1 MAGRI
6 RTIKPEI
13 LEDEKTAALSHL
25 EWRLFVSLFLIADDY
40 GNLRG
45 EPAYVRG
52 QVLWATTENVEAVSR
67 ALEGLQRVS
76 LLSRYSVRGQSY
88 YHISGWDKH
97 QKVQK
102 VGKPRMPGPEQADPE
117 PDPSVADHSGESPED
132 SGESPETLSPD
143 LRPPISDHR
152 PPSEVARAIPPAPS
166 TTPAQSFAERDLAK
180 LRERGALAE
189 ATWQRLSELRAGHA
203 ARLRISGVMP
213 FPVVHPG
220 NQPRGFRELLDRI
233 REEGDNAH
241 AACDHVLAVLDKQA
255 TDEKSIEWLAEKA
268 FLAGPWEKAR
278 NTPLAK
284 RKPAVAAQP
293 SAPSEPKV
301 YVSSA
306 ELAEIVAPI
315 APQLLGGKG
324 PA

>member
-6 RTIKPEI
+6 RSIKPEI

-52 QVLWATTENVEAVSR
+52 QVLWATTENVEAVSK

-76 LLSRYSVRGQSY
+76 LLARYSVRGQSY

-132 SGESPETLSPD
+132 SWESPETLSPD
-143 LRPPISDHR
+143 LRSPISDLR
-152 PPSEVARAIPPAPS
+152 SSSEVARAIPPPPS
-166 TTPAQSFAERDLAK
+166 TTPAQSFAAEAARHRAN
-180 LRERGALAE
+180 GHLAE
-189 ATWQRLSELRAGHA
+189 ATWKALSDLRLKHA
-203 ARLRISGVMP
+203 AKLGVAIP
-213 FPVVHPG
+213 FPFSTITPG
-220 NQPRGFRELLDRI
+220 NEPDAFRELRQRI
-233 REEGDNAH
+233 REEGDNAQ
-241 AACDHVLAVLDKQA
+241 AVCDHVLKVLDAQA
-255 TDEKSIEWLAEKA
+255 TETKDIEWVAEKA
-268 FLAGPWEKAR
+268 FLAGPWRKAKH
-278 NTPLAK
+278 TVQ
-284 RKPAVAAQP
+284 RKPPAKAPDRDQPPVFSTLSPEERIALAAE
-293 SAPSEPKV
+293 ANAKLYGRKEP
-301 YVSSA
+301 A
-306 ELAEIVAPI
+306 
-315 APQLLGGKG
+315 
-324 PA
+324 